1 MTDAL
6 GRNPVTRNASFDV
19 KVKIWSDLTGRIV
32 RVRLA
37 DSTGDVAVDEAIRT
51 DALLGSQLPDIPTGM
66 RMPIELRLNL
76 RRPN

>member
-1 MTDAL
+1 
-6 GRNPVTRNASFDV
+6 V
-19 KVKIWSDLTGRIV
+19 KIKIWSDLTGRIT

-51 DALLGSQLPDIPTGM
+51 DALLGHQLPDIPEGM